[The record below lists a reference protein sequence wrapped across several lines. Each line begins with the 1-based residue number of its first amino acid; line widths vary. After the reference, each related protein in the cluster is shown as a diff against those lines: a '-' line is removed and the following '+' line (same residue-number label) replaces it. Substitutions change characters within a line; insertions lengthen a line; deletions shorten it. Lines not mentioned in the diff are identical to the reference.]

1 MTTWCVAM
9 FYGPI
14 GILLVF
20 IMCDDVLIICFETL
34 RLRWGFGGL
43 LAFAGAYSCLVEVF
57 LFFLCTL
64 IKVKRKHLF
73 EDVNIFGIMVGG
85 RWQVSSEVET
95 NYASFDFHFWVL
107 FFRFSPFSTYC
118 TFVNTVLTHIKIG
131 TSVEWNCSNNLY
143 KYWNTST
150 SFKHFTSTSNIW
162 KSSHN
167 LKRRFFESTL
177 PILCFVV

>member
-1 MTTWCVAM
+1 MKKNNISTHIC
-9 FYGPI
+9 
-14 GILLVF
+14 
-20 IMCDDVLIICFETL
+20 CKSIITNSFNTFTFTLYSRLHL
-34 RLRWGFGGL
+34 RLHLDIYL
-43 LAFAGAYSCLVEVF
+43 LY
-57 LFFLCTL
+57 
-64 IKVKRKHLF
+64 
-73 EDVNIFGIMVGG
+73 
-85 RWQVSSEVET
+85 EVET

-131 TSVEWNCSNNLY
+131 TSVEWNCSNNLS